1 MTRYVVDA
9 SVVVKW
15 FIPEILSDYAIE
27 LLQPDNALLAP
38 DLLVPEVCNT
48 LWKKVRR
55 EELTLDDALECL
67 ADLSRMPLQLNAST
81 EFIHD
86 ALRLSAMEGITA
98 YDSLYLVVAANLDCP
113 MVTADARLRNSI
125 GNKALQG
132 RVLLLGS

>member
-1 MTRYVVDA
+1 MTPYVVDA

-15 FIPEILSDYAIE
+15 FIPEILTDFAIE
-27 LLQPDNALLAP
+27 LLQPDNTLLAP

-55 EELTLDDALECL
+55 EELPLDDALQCL
-67 ADLSRMPLQLNAST
+67 ADLSRMPLQLNPSA
-81 EFIHD
+81 EFIED
-86 ALRLSAMEGITA
+86 ALRLSATEGMTA
-98 YDSLYLVVAANLDCP
+98 YDGLYLALASNLDCR

-125 GNKALQG
+125 SNKALQG

>member
-1 MTRYVVDA
+1 MTPYVVDA

-15 FIPEILSDYAIE
+15 FIPEILTDFAIE
-27 LLQPDNALLAP
+27 LLQPDNTLLAP

-55 EELTLDDALECL
+55 EELTLDDALQCL
-67 ADLSRMPLQLNAST
+67 ADLSRMPLQLNPSA
-81 EFIHD
+81 EFIED
-86 ALRLSAMEGITA
+86 ALRLSATEGMTA
-98 YDSLYLVVAANLDCP
+98 YDGLYLALASNLDCR

-125 GNKALQG
+125 SNKALQG